1 MHLSSSHTVLRAEV
15 TLMHSLPQPCPPSKQ
30 SFCELWF
37 RELIRWKKS
46 LTKNKVDVWFTWRNY
61 TSNYASTT
69 ATAHSRWFPKV
80 FAIFPW
86 VLLPPYAPGQ
96 VSPPT
101 DLQEQIESGC
111 SNKNRRAGPKG
122 DLTYHG
128 KCVRLLAGT
137 LHYTYLAGTP
147 ILNSAV
153 RLHS

>member
-1 MHLSSSHTVLRAEV
+1 MYGSHDV
-15 TLMHSLPQPCPPSKQ
+15 TTQVTMPAQQLQHTADGFSKSLPFS
-30 SFCELWF
+30 
-37 RELIRWKKS
+37 
-46 LTKNKVDVWFTWRNY
+46 
-61 TSNYASTT
+61 
-69 ATAHSRWFPKV
+69 
-80 FAIFPW
+80 PW

-96 VSPPT
+96 APLPT

-128 KCVRLLAGT
+128 KCVHLLAGT
-137 LHYTYLAGTP
+137 LHYTYLARTP